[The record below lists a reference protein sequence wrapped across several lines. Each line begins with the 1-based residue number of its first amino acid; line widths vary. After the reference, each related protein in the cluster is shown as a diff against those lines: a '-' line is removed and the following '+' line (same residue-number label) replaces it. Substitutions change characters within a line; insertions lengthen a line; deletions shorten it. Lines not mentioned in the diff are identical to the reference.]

1 MVTGPGPVS
10 WAPTAIAAVLM
21 VTDRLSDVKMQGS
34 EGLIGKYTNFTNLLY
49 LDDSISMFL

>member
-1 MVTGPGPVS
+1 MAGRGCVVTGPGPVS

-34 EGLIGKYTNFTNLLY
+34 EGLIGEFT
-49 LDDSISMFL
+49 ISPIYCI